1 MKSLNLNSYAKL
13 NLYLRVLGRRD
24 DNYHSIITLFERID
38 LCDRIGL
45 RVLPQRQIRIV
56 LSGRA
61 LSSGRGNLVY
71 RAASILRREFGV
83 RRGVEISIKKLIP
96 VSAGLG
102 GGSSDAATVLT
113 GLNKLWGL
121 NLSIRQL
128 AVLARGIGSDV
139 AFFLYNCSFA
149 CGTCRG
155 DEVKVLELPVKL
167 WHVIVVPRVK
177 VRSRAIYSR
186 IQTRQ
191 TAGSKSGLTP
201 PFQHSSLGLG
211 QERAGLT
218 ASQSEVRILR
228 SALLKKD
235 FSKIGRKLFNSLEQ
249 IAVLMHPVIKEI
261 RLVLSNLGL
270 KAVLMSG
277 SGPAV
282 FGLVSSRKEAYAV
295 ARQLEANLRNWDV
308 FVAKTV

>member
-61 LSSGRGNLVY
+61 LPSGRGNLVY
-71 RAASILRREFGV
+71 RAASLLRREFGV

-121 NLSIRQL
+121 NLSVRQL

-191 TAGSKSGLTP
+191 MAGSTP
-201 PFQHSSLGLG
+201 PFQQGNIGAG

-218 ASQSEVRILR
+218 VSQSEVRILR

-295 ARQLEANLRNWDV
+295 VRQLKANLRNWDV